1 MIVDLEKWKIGTEEK
16 EDSRHTLLMSSRT
29 YNTPH
34 REPWNAPIHNIL
46 KAIDSHTQEY
56 FKSGD
61 VWHLEK
67 ANMLRQYLN
76 ELKTWIHKQEGR

>member
-1 MIVDLEKWKIGTEEK
+1 MPREW
-16 EDSRHTLLMSSRT
+16 
-29 YNTPH
+29 NTPK

-46 KAIDSHTQEY
+46 KAIDNHTQEY

-67 ANMLRQYLN
+67 ADMLRN
-76 ELKTWIHKQEGR
+76 TKF